1 MTLQEVIRAIE
12 GVAAQQPNVRT
23 IVRQDV
29 FRLNARPD
37 VNYSAFAWLQRDH
50 SGAVGDNLLRFG
62 FTFFYVDRLA
72 ADKCNEVEVQS
83 EGMNV
88 LMNVVAELAELGI
101 MGDEWTA
108 RTFTQRFADLC
119 AGAYLNVTLEVPAD
133 WTCPVD
139 YNVEDEVD
147 IVKDEN
153 TNE

>member
-1 MTLQEVIRAIE
+1 
-12 GVAAQQPNVRT
+12 
-23 IVRQDV
+23 
-29 FRLNARPD
+29 
-37 VNYSAFAWLQRDH
+37 
-50 SGAVGDNLLRFG
+50 VGDNLLHFG

-72 ADKCNEVEVQS
+72 ADKSNEVEVQS

-88 LMNVVAELAELGI
+88 LMNVVVELAELGI

-119 AGAYLNVTLEVPAD
+119 AGAYLNVTLEVTAD

-139 YNVEDEVD
+139 YDVEDEVD

-153 TNE
+153 SNE